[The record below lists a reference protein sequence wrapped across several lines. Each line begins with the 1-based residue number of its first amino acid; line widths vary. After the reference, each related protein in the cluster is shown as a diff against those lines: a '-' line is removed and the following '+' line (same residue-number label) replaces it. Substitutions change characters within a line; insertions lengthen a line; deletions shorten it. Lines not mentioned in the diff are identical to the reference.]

1 MIFLT
6 FCLLCG
12 MHAFVTAAAIS
23 VKPELKKTGDV
34 HTQDMGEKN
43 RNRTKEDWL
52 RAYSNGE
59 IRSREAMYRADLDTF
74 WDLMEAMAEH
84 GFDLPGDKGREAE
97 IEKQVE
103 RSRPHFERI
112 FGTEMSP

>member
-1 MIFLT
+1 
-6 FCLLCG
+6 
-12 MHAFVTAAAIS
+12 
-23 VKPELKKTGDV
+23 
-34 HTQDMGEKN
+34 
-43 RNRTKEDWL
+43 
-52 RAYSNGE
+52 
-59 IRSREAMYRADLDTF
+59 MYRAGLDTF
-74 WDLMEAMAEH
+74 RDLMEAMAEH